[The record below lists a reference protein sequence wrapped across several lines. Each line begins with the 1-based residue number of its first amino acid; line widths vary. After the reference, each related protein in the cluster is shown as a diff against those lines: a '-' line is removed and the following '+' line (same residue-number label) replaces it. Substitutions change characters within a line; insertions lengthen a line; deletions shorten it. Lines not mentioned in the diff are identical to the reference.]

1 VSRMRR
7 RRARAPV
14 RAVHLGLGN
23 FFRSHQAWF
32 TDRATDAEQWG
43 LAAFTGRGSSLAKVL
58 QAQDFLYTLNDRASD
73 VDRYD
78 VVESMSACHANSERE
93 AWRALWC
100 APDLAFA
107 TLTVT
112 EAGYARS
119 ASGLLDRTHSGVLND
134 IETLSSRR
142 PERASTALG
151 MLLGGLL
158 ERRDADAGP
167 IALVSCDNLTGN
179 GRLLEGLL
187 LELAELVDP
196 TLAAWMQTHVSF
208 VTTVVDRITPATT
221 AEDLARV
228 RRETGA
234 EDRAPVVTEAFAE
247 WILQGAFPSGRP
259 DWESAGAIFVADATP
274 FEARKLALL
283 NGAHSCM
290 AYAGAVLGHETVSSA
305 IASERMRG
313 WVEEWWDDACR
324 HLTLGQD
331 ALDDYR
337 RALLVR
343 FANPR
348 IKHRLA
354 QIAADGSVKLPVRIL
369 PTVRAERSAGRL
381 PLGGARVIAAWI
393 AALRGEDTLQD
404 PRRTELLAAATG
416 GLSSA
421 APRVLALVDPELAD
435 DGELVAAVIA
445 LHDEMRAT

>member
-1 VSRMRR
+1 
-7 RRARAPV
+7 
-14 RAVHLGLGN
+14 
-23 FFRSHQAWF
+23 
-32 TDRATDAEQWG
+32 
-43 LAAFTGRGSSLAKVL
+43 
-58 QAQDFLYTLNDRASD
+58 
-73 VDRYD
+73 
-78 VVESMSACHANSERE
+78 
-93 AWRALWC
+93 
-100 APDLAFA
+100 
-107 TLTVT
+107 
-112 EAGYARS
+112 
-119 ASGLLDRTHSGVLND
+119 
-134 IETLSSRR
+134 
-142 PERASTALG
+142 
-151 MLLGGLL
+151 
-158 ERRDADAGP
+158 
-167 IALVSCDNLTGN
+167 
-179 GRLLEGLL
+179 
-187 LELAELVDP
+187 
-196 TLAAWMQTHVSF
+196 
-208 VTTVVDRITPATT
+208 
-221 AEDLARV
+221 
-228 RRETGA
+228 
-234 EDRAPVVTEAFAE
+234 VVTEAFAE

-416 GLSSA
+416 GLSRA

-435 DGELVAAVIA
+435 DGELLAAVIA